1 MEDRNIDHHGTSI
14 SVGENE
20 TSGKDLV
27 EVLPRQKELVAR
39 DEREELRARKKYYKN
54 IEEENERQHIRQQKL
69 NRCKFIGQKLVPIVI
84 FCFSFVYWYY
94 GLTSM
99 MS

>member
-1 MEDRNIDHHGTSI
+1 M
-14 SVGENE
+14 
-20 TSGKDLV
+20 V
-27 EVLPRQKELVAR
+27 EVLPRQKDLIAR
-39 DEREELRARKKYYKN
+39 DEREELRARKEYYKN
-54 IEEENERQHIRQQKL
+54 IQEENERQNIRQKKL

-99 MS
+99 MG

>member
-1 MEDRNIDHHGTSI
+1 MEDRNINHHGTSI

-20 TSGKDLV
+20 TTGKNLI

-39 DEREELRARKKYYKN
+39 DERKEVRARKEFYKN
-54 IEEENERQHIRQQKL
+54 IQEENERQHQRRKKL

-99 MS
+99 RS